1 MLKLIRSFIK
11 QRQGHILLQ
20 VIIAFVTV
28 GSVTYVIV
36 NNDILPGLKDK
47 WDIQSQTIQNN
58 WIN

>member
-1 MLKLIRSFIK
+1 MLKLIKFFLK
-11 QRQGHILLQ
+11 KKQGHILVQ

-28 GSVTYVIV
+28 GAATYLIV

-47 WDIQSQTIQNN
+47 WDVQSQIIQNN